1 MRPVLL
7 YLLRAVLLVIF
18 NLELFALLELFIRNT
33 NALFLAWSCCI
44 GISGALYGV
53 SWALE
58 PTRQSMRNGVSSLCL
73 CRRRRRQH
81 SSMV

>member
-44 GISGALYGV
+44 GISGALTASPRHLSPHGKV
-53 SWALE
+53 
-58 PTRQSMRNGVSSLCL
+58 
-73 CRRRRRQH
+73 
-81 SSMV
+81 